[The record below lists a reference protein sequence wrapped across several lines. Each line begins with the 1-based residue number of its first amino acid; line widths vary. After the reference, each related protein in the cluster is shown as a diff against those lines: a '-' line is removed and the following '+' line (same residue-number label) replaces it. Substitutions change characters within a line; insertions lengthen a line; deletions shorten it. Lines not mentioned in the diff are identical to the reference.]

1 MPRDKSR
8 NRFQKGVFVTLVLML
23 VIVGSNFAIG
33 LSSSSQ
39 PQTSPAVKSPS
50 FLEHVLLKD
59 NSQNIVFSGLLVDG
73 LNQNPIANA
82 TINIVDSRN
91 LTVYGQATTN
101 AGGGFASNFP
111 LNVAKLSLKAEFL
124 GDSQYQGC
132 VSDTVNVI
140 VSLGPTPTQTVPE
153 LEYWTFPLLAIIMVT
168 VAGLLVYFK
177 KCERY

>member
-1 MPRDKSR
+1 MLRDKSR
-8 NRFQKGVFVTLVLML
+8 NGFQKCLFISIVLML
-23 VIVGSNFAIG
+23 AIIGSTFAIG

-39 PQTSPAVKSPS
+39 PQTSPAVKLPS
-50 FLEHVLLKD
+50 FLEHVLLKE

-73 LNQNPIANA
+73 LNQEPVGNA
-82 TINIVDSRN
+82 TINVVDSRN
-91 LTVYGQATTN
+91 LTIYGQATTN
-101 AGGGFASNFP
+101 AGGGFAFNFP

-124 GDSQYQGC
+124 GDLQYQGS
-132 VSDTVNVI
+132 VSDTVNII

-153 LEYWTFPLLAIIMVT
+153 LQYWAVPLLATIMVT